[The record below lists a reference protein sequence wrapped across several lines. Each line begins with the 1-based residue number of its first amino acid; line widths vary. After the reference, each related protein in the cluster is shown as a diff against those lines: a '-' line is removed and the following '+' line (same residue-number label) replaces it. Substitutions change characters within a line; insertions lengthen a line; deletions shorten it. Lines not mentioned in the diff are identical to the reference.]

1 MKRTSISV
9 SETAIAKLRAMQ
21 REMEVKLGFEPS
33 LAQLVEYLIF
43 MDKLTDGQ
51 DVVTNQQTGET
62 K

>member
-21 REMEVKLGFEPS
+21 KEMEVKLGFEPS
-33 LAQLVEYLIF
+33 LAQLVEYLIL
-43 MDKLTDGQ
+43 MDKVTNSQ
-51 DVVTNQQTGET
+51 DVAINQQTGES

>member
-51 DVVTNQQTGET
+51 DVATNQQKGET

>member
-21 REMEVKLGFEPS
+21 EEMEVKLGFEPS
-33 LAQLVEYLIF
+33 LSQIVEYLIL
-43 MDKLTDGQ
+43 MDKVTNGQ
-51 DVVTNQQTGET
+51 DVASNQQTGES

>member
-51 DVVTNQQTGET
+51 DVATNQQTGET